1 MLFTSSK
8 AYFPCDVD
16 VPVEMSAQEMQRKRN
31 MDALKVSKDI
41 CGHKKPCISVFSIG
55 FQMSFLI
62 DIVIVK

>member
-1 MLFTSSK
+1 M
-8 AYFPCDVD
+8 
-16 VPVEMSAQEMQRKRN
+16 EMSAQGKQRNRN